1 VTRVAWFGYPA
12 RSHTVPSLSLV
23 REQVKRGAHIT
34 YYSTEKF
41 RPSVEQT
48 GAQFV
53 PYGSI
58 DDSLVDPSGV
68 EGPGSVVA
76 HARRLADAARLVMPE
91 LMSSVG
97 RPDLVVF
104 DASAYWGGL
113 IGRQMRTPSAAFVT
127 TFALTRAM
135 LGLLGVLDNDV
146 LDVLVPVADLKIVCT
161 SRFLQPSGR
170 FFDDSHV
177 FVGPLLEHRP
187 QEGVRIQPEG
197 PRPLAYLSLGT
208 IFNRDRELFRA
219 IAARLSAAGW
229 QVAVSTGNAA
239 GHDPE
244 DWPPYV
250 RAWPFVNQLAALRL
264 ADLAVTH
271 GGMGSISEIMACGV
285 PSIIHPRAADQFLVA
300 RRAASLGAAVVVDDI
315 EDFRGAWDAAIVRV
329 RAERSSMV
337 AAAARIAQSFSNVTP
352 IGVAADRVLQLAGTT
367 AIDAIL
373 N

>member
-23 REQVKRGAHIT
+23 KEQVERGAHVD
-34 YYSTEKF
+34 YYSTEPF
-41 RPSVEQT
+41 RPLVEQA
-48 GAQFV
+48 GARFV

-58 DDSLVDPSGV
+58 ADSLLDPSGI
-68 EGPGSVVA
+68 EGTGGVVA
-76 HARRLADAARLVMPE
+76 HARRLAEAARRMAPE
-91 LMSSVG
+91 LLNSVG

-113 IGRQMRTPSAAFVT
+113 VGRRLETPSAAFVT

-135 LGLLGVLDNDV
+135 LALLGVQDAEA
-146 LDVLVPVADLKIVCT
+146 LDVLVPVAGLKVVCT
-161 SRFLQPSGR
+161 SRYFQPSGR

-177 FVGPLLEHRP
+177 FVGPLLTQRP
-187 QEGVRIQPEG
+187 QDGARIQKEG

-208 IFNRDRELFRA
+208 IFNRDLQLLRA
-219 IAARLSAAGW
+219 IAGKLSAAGW
-229 QVAVSTGNAA
+229 QVAVSMGNLESR
-239 GHDPE
+239 PIQ

-250 RAWPFVNQLAALRL
+250 RAYPFVNQLAALKL

-285 PSIIHPRAADQFLVA
+285 PAIVVPQAADQFLVA
-300 RRAASLGAAVVVDDI
+300 RRVASLGAAVLVDNAG
-315 EDFRGAWDAAIVRV
+315 DFSRAWDAAIARI
-329 RAERSSMV
+329 RAGRSAIVV
-337 AAAARIAQSFSNVTP
+337 AAGRIAQSFADVTP
-352 IGVAADRVLQLAGTT
+352 MKVAADRVLELAGKRMVS
-367 AIDAIL
+367 AG